1 MTQQNTTGAVESTNA
16 SLISSADFDSYD
28 TGEAALPSLD
38 AILRRSPVLQAAADR
53 AGSLPTDEEEE
64 QGDTTQD
71 DVSED
76 PDADALS
83 EETADEEADQQ
94 PDDEEEQSDDDQ
106 STTEPAHF
114 EEEQI
119 DWTAT
124 VPVKID
130 GKVVKVSLESLR
142 KGYATDQHLSQ
153 KGREIGDLKKA
164 AETERQTKLAEVI
177 QLADV
182 LNTELSA
189 TESAIAAQ
197 YAEVKK
203 SRDEAKKNGDTYA
216 AREANERMR
225 ELQEEY
231 ATAQQNRQAK
241 LSKVAEAYQ
250 KRVQD
255 DQIALAKKFVEEAPT
270 IIPGYTDEVAAKCRD
285 FALKEGIPESLLES
299 IYDARVVKFI
309 NDYRSLKEAVAKGAS
324 KRTEKQNPASKAVPM
339 KKGTPPVAAAKK
351 AQASLRSTVL
361 SGKGD
366 AGQQLDFLKG
376 ISSISKKLK

>member
-1 MTQQNTTGAVESTNA
+1 MTQQNTTGAVESTPA
-16 SLISSADFDSYD
+16 SEISSADFDSYSA
-28 TGEAALPSLD
+28 GEAALPSLD

-53 AGSLPTDEEEE
+53 AESLPTDEEEE

-71 DVSED
+71 DSSED
-76 PDADALS
+76 PDADDQS
-83 EETADEEADQQ
+83 EETVGEEDDTPSDEDDDQG
-94 PDDEEEQSDDDQ
+94 DDDQ
-106 STTEPAHF
+106 STTEAAHF

-130 GKVVKVSLESLR
+130 GKVVKVSLGDLR

-189 TESAIAAQ
+189 TENAIAVQ
-197 YAEVKK
+197 YGEVKK
-203 SRDEAKKNGDTYA
+203 ARDEAKKNGDTYA

-231 ATAQQNRQAK
+231 AAAQQNRKEK
-241 LSKVAEAYQ
+241 LTKVASAYQ

-255 DQIALAKKFVEEAPT
+255 EQTALAKKFAEEAPT
-270 IIPGYTDEVAAKCRD
+270 LIQGYTDEVAAKCRD
-285 FALKEGIPESLLES
+285 FALKEGIPESMLET

-309 NDYRSLKEAVAKGAS
+309 NDYRSLKEAVEKGAS
-324 KRTEKQNPASKAVPM
+324 KRTEKKVPASKAVPV
-339 KKGTPPVAAAKK
+339 KKGTPQSVTARKN
-351 AQASLRSTVL
+351 QASLRSVVL
-361 SGKGD
+361 SGKAD
-366 AGQQLDFLKG
+366 AGQQLDFLKN

>member
-1 MTQQNTTGAVESTNA
+1 MTQQNTTGAVESTPA
-16 SLISSADFDSYD
+16 SEISSADFDSYSA
-28 TGEAALPSLD
+28 GEAALPSLD

-53 AGSLPTDEEEE
+53 AESLPTDEEEE

-71 DVSED
+71 DSSED
-76 PDADALS
+76 PDADGSS
-83 EETADEEADQQ
+83 EETVGEEDDTPSDEDDDQG
-94 PDDEEEQSDDDQ
+94 DDDQ
-106 STTEPAHF
+106 STTEAAHF

-119 DWTAT
+119 DWAAT

-130 GKVVKVSLESLR
+130 GKVVKVSLGDLR

-189 TESAIAAQ
+189 TENAIAVQ
-197 YAEVKK
+197 YGEVKK
-203 SRDEAKKNGDTYA
+203 ARDEAKKNGDTYA

-231 ATAQQNRQAK
+231 AAAQQNRKEK
-241 LSKVAEAYQ
+241 LTKVASAYQ

-255 DQIALAKKFVEEAPT
+255 EQTALAKKYAEEAPVL
-270 IIPGYTDEVAAKCRD
+270 IQGYTDEVAVKCRD

-309 NDYRSLKEAVAKGAS
+309 NDYRSLKEAVEKGAS
-324 KRTEKQNPASKAVPM
+324 KRTEKKAPTSKAVPV
-339 KKGTPPVAAAKK
+339 KKGAPPAVAAKK
-351 AQASLRSTVL
+351 NQASLRATVL

-366 AGQQLDFLKG
+366 VGQQLDFLKG

>member
-1 MTQQNTTGAVESTNA
+1 MTQQNTTGAVESTAA
-16 SLISSADFDSYD
+16 SEISAADFDSYD

-38 AILRRSPVLQAAADR
+38 AILRRSPVLQGAAER

-71 DVSED
+71 DSSED
-76 PDADALS
+76 PDADESS
-83 EETADEEADQQ
+83 EETADDAVDEDQTEE
-94 PDDEEEQSDDDQ
+94 DDQSDDEQ
-106 STTEPAHF
+106 STADAAHF

-130 GKVVKVSLESLR
+130 GKVVKVSLGDLR

-189 TESAIAAQ
+189 TENAIAVQ
-197 YAEVKK
+197 YGEVKK
-203 SRDEAKKNGDTYA
+203 ARDEAKKSGDTYA

-231 ATAQQNRQAK
+231 AAAQQTRKEK
-241 LSKVAEAYQ
+241 LTKVAGAYQ

-255 DQIALAKKFVEEAPT
+255 EQQALAKKFAEEVPT
-270 IIPGYTDEVAAKCRD
+270 LIAGYTDEVAAKCRD
-285 FALKEGIPESLLES
+285 FALKEGVPESLLET

-309 NDYRSLKEAVAKGAS
+309 NDYRSLKEAVEKGAS
-324 KRTEKQNPASKAVPM
+324 KRTEKKAPASKAVPV
-339 KKGTPPVAAAKK
+339 KKGTPPSVAAKK
-351 AQASLRSTVL
+351 NQASLRSAVL

-366 AGQQLDFLKG
+366 VGQQLDFLKS

>member
-1 MTQQNTTGAVESTNA
+1 MTQQNTTGAVESTAA
-16 SLISSADFDSYD
+16 SEISSADFDSYSA
-28 TGEAALPSLD
+28 GEAALPSLD
-38 AILRRSPVLQAAADR
+38 AILRRSPVLQAAAERDE
-53 AGSLPTDEEEE
+53 SLPTDEEEE

-71 DVSED
+71 DSLED
-76 PDADALS
+76 PDADESS
-83 EETADEEADQQ
+83 EETAGEEAETPSDEDDDQG
-94 PDDEEEQSDDDQ
+94 DDEQ
-106 STTEPAHF
+106 STTEVAHF

-130 GKVVKVSLESLR
+130 GKVVKVSLGDLR
-142 KGYATDQHLSQ
+142 RGYATDQHLSQ

-164 AETERQTKLAEVI
+164 VEAERQTKLAEVI

-182 LNTELSA
+182 LNTELA
-189 TESAIAAQ
+189 AAENAIAAQ
-197 YAEVKK
+197 YGEVKK
-203 SRDEAKKNGDTYA
+203 ARDEAKKNGDTYA

-231 ATAQQNRQAK
+231 AAAQQNRKEK
-241 LSKVAEAYQ
+241 LAKVAIAYQ

-255 DQIALAKKFVEEAPT
+255 EQVALAKKYAEEAPQL
-270 IIPGYTDEVAAKCRD
+270 IAGYTDEVAVKCRD
-285 FALKEGIPESLLES
+285 FALKEGIPESLLET

-309 NDYRSLKEAVAKGAS
+309 NDYRSLKEAVEKGAS
-324 KRTEKQNPASKAVPM
+324 KRTEKKVPASKAVPV
-339 KKGTPPVAAAKK
+339 KKGTPPSVAAKK
-351 AQASLRSTVL
+351 SQASLRSTVL